1 MLLKINDKR
10 ESSIKILKDVYGR
23 QEIPDFKAHV
33 KKGINGIINIEEAN
47 GLNGYIYMINAIFY
61 DRIENQY
68 LLDISDENIE
78 KLTKDYNIKFVVNV
92 HNHEDSD
99 SDLNVSNMFP
109 KNYFTIDI
117 VDIKPKRFIDVRIKR
132 FGVRAEEL
140 EKVDTM
146 TLPNEIL
153 DVCDLL
159 SGHYNKI
166 DIELNSENTIAG
178 IYVQRYDNKEAGIK
192 FLQKGMYS
200 RTEDVRYILTN
211 RSMNSDKYD
220 FFPVYVEHL
229 LPKAIINLKE
239 MEDRIYDLC
248 QRIIYNHDESK

>member
-23 QEIPDFKAHV
+23 QEISDFRAHI
-33 KKGINGIINIEEAN
+33 KKGINGIINIDDNE
-47 GLNGYIYMINAIFY
+47 LNGYIYMVNAIFY

-68 LLDISDENIE
+68 LLDINDECIE
-78 KLTKDYNIKFVVNV
+78 KLTKDYDINFIVND
-92 HNHEDSD
+92 HSYEE
-99 SDLNVSNMFP
+99 SDLNVFP
-109 KNYFTIDI
+109 RNYFTIDI
-117 VDIKPKRFIDVRIKR
+117 VDIKPKKFIDVRIKR

-146 TLPNEIL
+146 SIPNEIL

-166 DIELNSENTIAG
+166 DIELNSENTIAE

-192 FLQKGMYS
+192 FIQKGMYS
-200 RTEDVRYILTN
+200 RTEDIRYILTN

-229 LPKAIINLKE
+229 LPKAIINIKE
-239 MEDRIYDLC
+239 MEDRGYDLC
-248 QRIIYNHDESK
+248 SRIIYNHNESK

>member
-10 ESSIKILKDVYGR
+10 ESSIKILKDVHGR

-33 KKGINGIINIEEAN
+33 KKGINGIVNIEEAN

-61 DRIENQY
+61 DIIENQY
-68 LLDISDENIE
+68 LLDIRDENIE
-78 KLTKDYNIKFVVNV
+78 KLTKDYNIKFIVNI
-92 HNHEDSD
+92 HNHEDND

-146 TLPNEIL
+146 SIPNEIL

-166 DIELNSENTIAG
+166 DIELNSENTIAE

-200 RTEDVRYILTN
+200 RTEDVQYILTS
-211 RSMNSDKYD
+211 RSLNSDTYD

-248 QRIIYNHDESK
+248 QRIIYNHNESK

>member
-10 ESSIKILKDVYGR
+10 KSSIKILKDVYGR
-23 QEIPDFKAHV
+23 QEIPDFKAHD
-33 KKGINGIINIEEAN
+33 KKGINGVINIEEAN

-68 LLDISDENIE
+68 LLEINDENIE
-78 KLTKDYNIKFVVNV
+78 KLTKDYNIKFIVNI
-92 HNHEDSD
+92 HNYED

-109 KNYFTIDI
+109 RNYFTIDI

-146 TLPNEIL
+146 SIPNEIL

-166 DIELNSENTIAG
+166 DIELNSENTIAE

-192 FLQKGMYS
+192 FIQKGMYS
-200 RTEDVRYILTN
+200 RTEDVQYILTN
-211 RSMNSDKYD
+211 RSLNSDTYD

-229 LPKAIINLKE
+229 LPKAIINIKE
-239 MEDRIYDLC
+239 MEDRGYDLC
-248 QRIIYNHDESK
+248 SRIIYNHNESK

>member
-23 QEIPDFKAHV
+23 QEIPDFKTHV

-78 KLTKDYNIKFVVNV
+78 RLTKDYNIKFVVNA
-92 HNHEDSD
+92 HNHED
-99 SDLNVSNMFP
+99 SDLNVSNMLP
-109 KNYFTIDI
+109 RNYFTIDI
-117 VDIKPKRFIDVRIKR
+117 VDIKPKRFVDVRIKR

-146 TLPNEIL
+146 SIPNEIL

-166 DIELNSENTIAG
+166 DIELNSENTIAE